1 VDRPV
6 DARRRSSF
14 VLGAVLA
21 VIVSSCATQ
30 PQIETLDLTERVSGT
45 AEDADAQST
54 LRVAVAAILS
64 PEGNI
69 ESYGEFASYLSMR
82 LGRPVELVQR
92 KTYEE
97 VNALLALGDVD
108 IGFVC
113 TSAYVKG
120 HDEFGLRLVAAP
132 EIEGE
137 TVYRSVLIVPADS
150 TAQSMADLRGSVF
163 AFTDPISTT
172 GRAYPSS
179 LVRALG
185 ETPDTFFARTF
196 FTYSHEE
203 AIHAVAAGLAD
214 GAGVDSIVLDQ
225 VLAAEPGLAIR
236 IIHVSVPFGIPPVV
250 VAPHISVS
258 DEAEIRSLLLG
269 LADDEMARQALEAMG
284 VDRFVAVSDD
294 EYDGVRELLA
304 GESR

>member
-1 VDRPV
+1 VDRPA
-6 DARRRSSF
+6 DRSSWALF
-14 VLGAVLA
+14 ALGATLSIV
-21 VIVSSCATQ
+21 VSSCAATTHV
-30 PQIETLDLTERVSGT
+30 ETLDLTERATGVVAESG
-45 AEDADAQST
+45 APPT

-69 ESYGEFASYLSMR
+69 DSYGDFASFLSAQ

-97 VNALLALGDVD
+97 INALLALGDVD

-120 HDEFGLRLVAAP
+120 HDEFGLRLLVAP
-132 EIEGE
+132 EIDGQS
-137 TVYRSVLIVPADS
+137 VYRSVLIVPVDS
-150 TAQSMADLRGSVF
+150 TAETMADLRGSVF

-179 LVRALG
+179 LVAALG
-185 ETPDTFFARTF
+185 ETPDAFFSRTF
-196 FTYSHEE
+196 FTYSHDE
-203 AIHAVAAGLAD
+203 AIHAVAMGIAD
-214 GAGVDSIVLDQ
+214 GAGVDSIVLNQ
-225 VLAAEPGLAIR
+225 VLAAEPDLPIR
-236 IIHVSVPFGIPPVV
+236 VIHVSPPFGIPPVV
-250 VAPHISVS
+250 VAPHLSSS

-269 LADDEMARQALEAMG
+269 LADDEAALGALEAMG
-284 VDRFVAVSDD
+284 VDRFLPVSDGD
-294 EYDGVRELLA
+294 YDGVRELLN